1 MKHFMSQYVKALKKC
16 IEACDKT
23 YESNQV
29 LSEVCSINLN
39 KKCAAQLGKTVKLS
53 DSCIKSCEAVIKE
66 CTFHI
71 RTCENKKCVQKC
83 NACIKACKAAIA
95 TCQKSI
101 KECDAHTVKCISLSF
116 AGMKKL
122 IACGQACQA
131 CLDHGHSL
139 ANK

>member
-1 MKHFMSQYVKALKKC
+1 MKHLKSLFTKSLNKC

-53 DSCIKSCEAVIKE
+53 DSCIKSCESVIQE

-71 RTCENKKCVQKC
+71 RECDDKKCIQKC
-83 NACIKACKAAIA
+83 KACIKACNAAISV
-95 TCQKSI
+95 CEKSM
-101 KECDAHTVKCISLSF
+101 KECSASTVKCLSLSF
-116 AGMKKL
+116 IGMKKL

-131 CLDHGHSL
+131 CLSHG
-139 ANK
+139 K